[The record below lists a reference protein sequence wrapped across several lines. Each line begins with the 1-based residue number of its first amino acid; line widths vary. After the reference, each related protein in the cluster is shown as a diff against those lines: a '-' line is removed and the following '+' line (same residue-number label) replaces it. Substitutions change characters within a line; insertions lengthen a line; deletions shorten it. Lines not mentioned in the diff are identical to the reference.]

1 VTPEPRRPPR
11 PWVRQGDLATL
22 GRLVGLAGLVLY
34 NWWLAVALGWLGRGA
49 LITSPDSLFSDLEA
63 PGRPYATVFR
73 TLDVV
78 AGSLVLVGLLLRGR
92 HAPGGRRR
100 EWTLLVVFAVAVV
113 IGGLF
118 PYVCAEGIS
127 ASCRAAEWHFHLP
140 WRHYVHVVAGV
151 AEFLAASGATL
162 VAWCR
167 TSGRPGWVARMVRV
181 IGVVLLVAYPL
192 IGVSY
197 LTDRLGA
204 LVEPLF
210 FVGFSAV
217 VAVELLESTGP
228 GDPALRVTSGRRGR

>member
-1 VTPEPRRPPR
+1 MSEPGRTTRSR
-11 PWVRQGDLATL
+11 VRWADLAGP

-34 NWWLAVALGWLGRGA
+34 NWWLAVALGWLGHGV
-49 LITSPDSLFSDLEA
+49 LITSPHSLFSDLEA
-63 PGRPYATVFR
+63 AGRPYAGALR
-73 TLDVV
+73 ALDVV
-78 AGSLVLVGLLLRGR
+78 AGSLILVGLALRGR
-92 HAPGGRRR
+92 RGPGGPRR
-100 EWTLLVVFAVAVV
+100 EWVLLVVFAGAAV

-118 PYVCAEGIS
+118 PYVCAEGIR

-162 VAWCR
+162 VAWRR
-167 TSGRPGWVARMVRV
+167 TSGQPGWVARVVRAT
-181 IGVVLLVAYPL
+181 GVVLVVAYPL

-210 FVGFSAV
+210 FVSFSAV
-217 VAVELLESTGP
+217 VAVELFESTGP
-228 GDPALRVTSGRRGR
+228 GDPALRVTTGRRGR